1 MRRVIAAMV
10 VIPSKAN
17 RGSIVLLHK
26 DFEHRAIRAL
36 TISSVFRERTPKSS
50 VKQYAKAKTNMGQLE
65 ISA

>member
-1 MRRVIAAMV
+1 MV

-26 DFEHRAIRAL
+26 DFAHRAIWAL
-36 TISSVFRERTPKSS
+36 TISSVFRERTRKNSMQ
-50 VKQYAKAKTNMGQLE
+50 QYSKAKTYMGQPG